1 MDRQKEQ
8 LIFVTGYFGADI
20 RGEAERIAAGKGRP
34 VLLLD
39 PLIEEADGRSIA
51 RLCMMGG
58 EHAYRNAEY
67 EQVGKI
73 CREYADRGYAGQ
85 EACDDGEKS
94 DDTGP
99 LPVVA
104 CGDGILYDE
113 DTRAMILQ
121 HTLVI
126 AGEDMEP
133 EDLWER
139 ARQDETTWHAFM
151 KFGTEEEKRR
161 AFEAHHERQRKLFD
175 EIRQSE
181 IGDAV

>member
-39 PLIEEADGRSIA
+39 SLIEEADGRSIA

-73 CREYADRGYAGQ
+73 CREYASA
-85 EACDDGEKS
+85 
-94 DDTGP
+94 P

-161 AFEAHHERQRKLFD
+161 AFEAHHERQRKLFN